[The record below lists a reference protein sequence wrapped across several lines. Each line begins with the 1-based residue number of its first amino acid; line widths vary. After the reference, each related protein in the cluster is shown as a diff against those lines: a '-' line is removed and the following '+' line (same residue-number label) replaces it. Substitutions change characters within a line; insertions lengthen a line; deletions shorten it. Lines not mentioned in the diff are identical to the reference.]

1 MFTEF
6 SGTYDLVGTKIL
18 PGLVTL
24 SSDSDLKVRISAISG
39 LGSIILAISQG
50 RRISNETCEKA
61 LFQLMS
67 HLSEDGDE
75 SKQTLNLKDF
85 HELYL
90 EIAETI
96 STIILKHSR
105 NTMLK
110 NNRDSTNDLH
120 FMSIR
125 DEVLI
130 PKLNV
135 INNKYKG

>member
-1 MFTEF
+1 M
-6 SGTYDLVGTKIL
+6 VGTKIL

-24 SSDSDLKVRISAISG
+24 SSDSDLKVKMSAVSG

-61 LFQLMS
+61 LFQLIS

-75 SKQTLNLKDF
+75 SKQTMNLKDF
-85 HELYL
+85 HEIYL
-90 EIAETI
+90 EVAETI
-96 STIILKHSR
+96 SVIILKHSR
-105 NTMLK
+105 RNSMLT
-110 NNRDSTNDLH
+110 NSDSTTNDLH
-120 FMSIR
+120 FMSVR